1 MLPDF
6 HIITFYI
13 KTLINKV
20 YIIIFL
26 ISTLFVSCSEINND
40 EASKKNPEGGDQYS
54 QENYYP
60 DFINGN
66 TTDHKNKAYRIN
78 SYFEKRNSRRGFNGT
93 VLFADEGRIIYQKSF
108 GFSNFRKKDPLD
120 INSSFQIASISKPFT
135 ATAIL
140 MLIERNKLNIE
151 DKIQKFFPDF
161 PYPDITI
168 QNLLSHRSGLPNYMY
183 FADEVWEEKYGDGAI
198 SNMEV
203 IRLMTIHQ
211 PMKYYKPDRRYNYS
225 NTNYCIL
232 AAIIEKVTGF
242 PYEMF
247 IKSQIFVP
255 LEMNNSSIYN
265 KFLNAKNN
273 NKVIGYAGRRLA
285 DNTYLNGVVGDK
297 GIYSSAIDLLKFDQ
311 ALYTNSLISQ
321 ERIEQ
326 SYIPVHRDLRIWDN
340 YGQGWRINAKDPD
353 NRIIFHTGWW
363 KGFRSY
369 FIRLI
374 DQQKTLIVLSNST
387 RGSLINVKELLSLI
401 N

>member
-1 MLPDF
+1 
-6 HIITFYI
+6 
-13 KTLINKV
+13 
-20 YIIIFL
+20 
-26 ISTLFVSCSEINND
+26 
-40 EASKKNPEGGDQYS
+40 
-54 QENYYP
+54 
-60 DFINGN
+60 
-66 TTDHKNKAYRIN
+66 
-78 SYFEKRNSRRGFNGT
+78 
-93 VLFADEGRIIYQKSF
+93 
-108 GFSNFRKKDPLD
+108 
-120 INSSFQIASISKPFT
+120 
-135 ATAIL
+135 
-140 MLIERNKLNIE
+140 
-151 DKIQKFFPDF
+151 
-161 PYPDITI
+161 
-168 QNLLSHRSGLPNYMY
+168 
-183 FADEVWEEKYGDGAI
+183 
-198 SNMEV
+198 
-203 IRLMTIHQ
+203 
-211 PMKYYKPDRRYNYS
+211 
-225 NTNYCIL
+225 
-232 AAIIEKVTGF
+232 
-242 PYEMF
+242 
-247 IKSQIFVP
+247 
-255 LEMNNSSIYN
+255 MNNSSIYN